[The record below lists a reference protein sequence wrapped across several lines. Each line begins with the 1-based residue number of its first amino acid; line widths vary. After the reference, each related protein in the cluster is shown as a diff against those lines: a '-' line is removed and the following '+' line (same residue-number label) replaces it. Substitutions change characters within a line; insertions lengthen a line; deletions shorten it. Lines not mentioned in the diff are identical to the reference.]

1 MLTNNKN
8 NAINEMQYVVL
19 DQLVPQDHLIRK
31 IDKAIDFEFIREKVK
46 HLYSDTKGRP
56 SIDPVVLFKIVFIQ
70 FIFGIK
76 SMRQTIKEIEVN
88 MAYRWFL
95 RIGITDEVPHF
106 STFGKN
112 YKRRFENSRI
122 FEEIFD
128 EILSKIVKAGL
139 IKEETIFVDST
150 HIKAYANKR
159 RIEEYKVK
167 ETTNKYVAA
176 LNKELNDIREQE
188 GKGPIKEEEKKK
200 IVSKTDPECGMFHK
214 GEKEKQLAYSV
225 QTACDKHGWIT
236 GCKINPGNIND
247 NNGGLE
253 FLGEYIEKHPEVEN
267 IVMDAGYTGPLLL
280 HELIKNGKKPIIPYT
295 VPKGKIK
302 K

>member
-8 NAINEMQYVVL
+8 NTINEMQYVVL
-19 DQLVPQDHLIRK
+19 EDLVPQDHLIRK

-70 FIFGIK
+70 FMFGIK

-95 RIGITDEVPHF
+95 RIGITEEVPHF

-128 EILSKIVKAGL
+128 EILSKIAKAGL

-188 GKGPIKEEEKKK
+188 GKEPIKEEEKKK

-236 GCKINPGNIND
+236 GCKIHPGNIND

-267 IVMDAGYTGPLLL
+267 IVMDAGFTPFQK
-280 HELIKNGKKPIIPYT
+280 EN
-295 VPKGKIK
+295 IK